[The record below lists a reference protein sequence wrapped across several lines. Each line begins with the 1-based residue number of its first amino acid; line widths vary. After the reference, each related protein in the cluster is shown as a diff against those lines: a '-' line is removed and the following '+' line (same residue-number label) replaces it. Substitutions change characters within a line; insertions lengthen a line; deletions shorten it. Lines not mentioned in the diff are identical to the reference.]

1 MAYSNYLFKI
11 GNYIVPVNKME
22 IKSYKAKQNTQDLD
36 SKRNEEGVLIRNT
49 LSHKPYKVEFI
60 LQAGLTGTEL
70 SSIITSIENQFTD
83 AKERKASCSFFY
95 PKSNGYINNESMYLP
110 DIEYTID
117 YIDEGT
123 VYYDSVRIAAISY

>member
-1 MAYSNYLFKI
+1 MAYNNYLFKI
-11 GNYIVPVNKME
+11 GNYIVPVNKIE

-49 LSHKPYKVEFI
+49 LSHKPYKVEFV

-70 SSIITSIENQFTD
+70 SSIINSMENQFTD
-83 AKERKASCSFFY
+83 STERKASCSFFY
-95 PKSNGYINNESMYLP
+95 PKSNGYINNETMYLP
-110 DIEYTID
+110 DIDYTLD

-123 VYYDSVRIAAISY
+123 VYYDSVRIAAVSY